1 MKAIA
6 NIGTISRAQMNVILV
21 CYKGCYL
28 TLFFFLFN
36 FYRGKLFDI
45 LNIINY
51 CDIKILHIFDFLPSL
66 VNLHFC
72 NTTAIPSTTNFWRMH
87 SFFVLNFVQDEFLPQ
102 LDQNKYDLCAKKS
115 RNYVRFKDA
124 ILFLCAKSQCID
136 GCLLFFLIF
145 PRNFFSCLF
154 FPFFLF

>member
-1 MKAIA
+1 
-6 NIGTISRAQMNVILV
+6 MNVILV

-28 TLFFFLFN
+28 TLLFFLFN

-45 LNIINY
+45 LNIIKY
-51 CDIKILHIFDFLPSL
+51 CDIKILHILDFLPSL

-87 SFFVLNFVQDEFLPQ
+87 SFSVLNFVQDEFLPR

-124 ILFLCAKSQCID
+124 ILFTFPFFYVRKSQCID

-145 PRNFFSCLF
+145 PGIFFFSWFFFSFLFLF
-154 FPFFLF
+154 F